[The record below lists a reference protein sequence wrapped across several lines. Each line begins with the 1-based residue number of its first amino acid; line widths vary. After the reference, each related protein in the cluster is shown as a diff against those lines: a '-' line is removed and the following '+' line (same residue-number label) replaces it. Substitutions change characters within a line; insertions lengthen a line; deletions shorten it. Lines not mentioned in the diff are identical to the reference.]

1 MTSFGLQSIAQVPV
15 ERALNALPEGLLVAL
30 FAWLLLRLIGR
41 QNSGTRFAVWFSA
54 LLTVVGL
61 SFFGGF
67 KLEAAQ
73 AILPPNHLASRIV
86 VPTVWAGII
95 FITWVLFACIALARI
110 AVGLWQVWR
119 ISKGCIEID
128 LSQLAPPLAEIF
140 LQHSAGRRVRLGVS
154 ERLKVPAA
162 IGFWKPLIVLPTWT
176 LQELSPNELEPVLIH
191 ELTHLNRRD
200 DWTNLLQK
208 LTRAIFFFHPAVWW
222 IDARLSIEREMA
234 CDDAVLASCR
244 NPQAYAGCLIDLLEK
259 SCARRGWTMVQA
271 AVHRAQDLSHRIAQ
285 ILDAKRPA
293 STRVWKPALAL
304 TGVLSL
310 SCFGLSYCTP
320 RLVAFAPSTHI
331 AKAYTAPRMTEHD
344 LAGIQGMVVPASYRL
359 PVPATNSGHAS
370 STTAKTAKH
379 RNLAKHLAR
388 SQRQSLM
395 ATAVEPQITADR
407 LPVQMVMFVETTT
420 VRYPQQPANNKT
432 TQSKAAQRKT
442 QIWQVVLM
450 VPACYAAQMDGT
462 GSMI

>member
-54 LLTVVGL
+54 PLAVVGL

-67 KLEAAQ
+67 KLDPAQ
-73 AILPPNHLASRIV
+73 TILPANHFASRIIV
-86 VPTVWAGII
+86 SAFWAEIL
-95 FITWVLFACIALARI
+95 FVAWSLFACIALARI
-110 AVGLWQVWR
+110 VVGLWQVWR
-119 ISKGCIEID
+119 INKSCTEID
-128 LSQLAPPLAEIF
+128 LSQLAPSLAETF
-140 LQHSAGRRVRLGVS
+140 LQHSAGRSIRLGIS
-154 ERLKVPAA
+154 ERVKVPAA
-162 IGFWKPLIVLPTWT
+162 IGFWKPVIVLPVWT

-208 LTRAIFFFHPAVWW
+208 LARAIFFFHPAVWW

-259 SCARRGWTMVQA
+259 SCARHGWTMVQA
-271 AVHRAQDLSHRIAQ
+271 AVHRAQDLSYRITQ
-285 ILDAKRPA
+285 ILDLKRP
-293 STRVWKPALAL
+293 SGTRVWKPALAL

-320 RLVAFAPSTHI
+320 RLVAFAPNTHT
-331 AKAYTAPRMTEHD
+331 AKVHAAPRMTEHD
-344 LAGIQGMVVPASYRL
+344 LTGIQGMVVPASYHL
-359 PVPATNSGHAS
+359 PAATTNGEHAS
-370 STTAKTAKH
+370 TTKKTAKH
-379 RNLAKHLAR
+379 RSPAKHIAR
-388 SQRQSLM
+388 SQRQTLL
-395 ATAVEPQITADR
+395 AEAVGPRVTDNGV
-407 LPVQMVMFVETTT
+407 PVQMVMFVETTT

-442 QIWQVVLM
+442 QIWQVVLI

>member
-1 MTSFGLQSIAQVPV
+1 MIALGLQTIAQIPV
-15 ERALNALPEGLLVAL
+15 ERALNALPEGLLIAL
-30 FAWLLLRLIGR
+30 LAWLVLRLGR

-61 SFFGGF
+61 SLFGGF
-67 KLEAAQ
+67 KFNAAQ
-73 AILPPNHLASRIV
+73 ALFPAKHLSSRIV
-86 VPTVWAGII
+86 ISTFWAEII
-95 FITWVLFACIALARI
+95 FAAWALFACIALARI
-110 AVGLWQVWR
+110 AVGLWQVYQIR
-119 ISKGCIEID
+119 KSCTEVD
-128 LSQLAPPLAEIF
+128 LLQLAPSVAETF
-140 LQHSAGRRVRLGVS
+140 RQHSAGRTVGLGVS
-154 ERLKVPAA
+154 ERVKVPAA
-162 IGFWKPLIVLPTWT
+162 IGFWKPIIVLPAWT
-176 LQELSPNELEPVLIH
+176 LHELSPNELEPVLIH

-208 LTRAIFFFHPAVWW
+208 LARAIFFFHPAVWW

-293 STRVWKPALAL
+293 TTRVWKPALAL

-310 SCFGLSYCTP
+310 SCFGLLYCTP
-320 RLVAFAPSTHI
+320 RLVAFAPNTHI
-331 AKAYTAPRMTEHD
+331 AKAHAAPRMTEHD

-359 PVPATNSGHAS
+359 PTATTNGEHAS
-370 STTAKTAKH
+370 TTKKTARH
-379 RNLAKHLAR
+379 RIPAKHIAR
-388 SQRQSLM
+388 SQRQTLL
-395 ATAVEPQITADR
+395 AEAVGPRVTDNGV
-407 LPVQMVMFVETTT
+407 PMQMVMFVETTT

-432 TQSKAAQRKT
+432 TQSRAAQRKT
-442 QIWQVVLM
+442 QIWQVVLI
-450 VPACYAAQMDGT
+450 VPARYAAQMDGA
-462 GSMI
+462 GSVI